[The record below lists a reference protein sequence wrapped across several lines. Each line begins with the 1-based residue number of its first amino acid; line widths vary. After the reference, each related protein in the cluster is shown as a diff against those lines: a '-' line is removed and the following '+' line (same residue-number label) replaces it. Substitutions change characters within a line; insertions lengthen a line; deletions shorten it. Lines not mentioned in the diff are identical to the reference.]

1 MKEFSLYGPRFS
13 SDDYANDGVLVLR
26 TSDISEAGRVDL
38 TTPPRLI
45 LSDEDFERYQAKRG
59 DLLIT
64 RTGSLGTV
72 AVLDDDVSAIAGAY
86 LIQYRLAAPIE
97 TTWFTFYF
105 LKSPRAQMQLV
116 QRGQGVGRPNLN
128 VPTIDSILIPLPPLA
143 EQIRM
148 MDEIRR
154 LTSVSDELMVDL
166 SAAVQRSV
174 RLRQAIL
181 KWAFEGKL
189 VDQYPSDE
197 PADRLLA
204 RIRAEPGGAV
214 PKKKSRR
221 PKKGPS

>member
-1 MKEFSLYGPRFS
+1 
-13 SDDYANDGVLVLR
+13 
-26 TSDISEAGRVDL
+26 
-38 TTPPRLI
+38 
-45 LSDEDFERYQAKRG
+45 
-59 DLLIT
+59 
-64 RTGSLGTV
+64 
-72 AVLDDDVSAIAGAY
+72 
-86 LIQYRLAAPIE
+86 
-97 TTWFTFYF
+97 
-105 LKSPRAQMQLV
+105 
-116 QRGQGVGRPNLN
+116 
-128 VPTIDSILIPLPPLA
+128 
-143 EQIRM
+143 M